1 MGIFEGLPGLEG
13 ETLKTFFVLM
23 KVFSTVFTFSF
34 LTIGHLRLFFCPHE
48 VPWISPESKGGMI
61 VTLFIFNNIYLLIV
75 FVNNCDLGVI
85 DLN

>member
-48 VPWISPESKGGMI
+48 VP
-61 VTLFIFNNIYLLIV
+61 
-75 FVNNCDLGVI
+75 
-85 DLN
+85 